1 MDCMVLTSRTWRIAI
16 GINNTRKQGNMRLY
30 KVGPNA
36 PARSDAFEG
45 VFGTCVSKIVRQLG
59 PISASD
65 VAWAWIETMDQP
77 VDPSQIFIA
86 LKRLAQQGRLKAAE
100 GQNTE
105 TGRAA
110 TFYSITDDGT
120 AALARTEDMLARADD
135 PKRRVTPGA
144 TPTRKRARPRR

>member
-1 MDCMVLTSRTWRIAI
+1 
-16 GINNTRKQGNMRLY
+16 MRLY

-45 VFGTCVSKIVRQLG
+45 VFGTCVAKIVRELG

-86 LKRLAQQGRLKAAE
+86 LKRLAQQGRLKAAQ
-100 GQNTE
+100 GQNAE
-105 TGRAA
+105 TGRPA
-110 TFYSITDDGT
+110 TFYSMTDEGK
-120 AALARTEDMLARADD
+120 AALARTEDMLVRADN
-135 PKRRVTPGA
+135 PERRMVLGA
-144 TPTRKRARPRR
+144 IPARKRARLRR

>member
-1 MDCMVLTSRTWRIAI
+1 
-16 GINNTRKQGNMRLY
+16 MRLY

-45 VFGTCVSKIVRQLG
+45 VFGTCVAKIVRQLG

-86 LKRLAQQGRLKAAE
+86 LKRLALQGRLKAVEGRNAE
-100 GQNTE
+100 TD
-105 TGRAA
+105 RPA
-110 TFYSITDDGT
+110 TFYTITDDGK
-120 AALARTEDMLARADD
+120 AALVRTEDMLVRAST
-135 PKRRVTPGA
+135 PKRREASSSTE
-144 TPTRKRARPRR
+144 TRKRARKRR

>member
-1 MDCMVLTSRTWRIAI
+1 
-16 GINNTRKQGNMRLY
+16 MRLY

-45 VFGTCVSKIVRQLG
+45 VFGTCVAKIVRQLG

-86 LKRLAQQGRLKAAE
+86 LKRLAQQGRLKADE

-110 TFYSITDDGT
+110 TFYSITNDGK
-120 AALARTEDMLARADD
+120 AALARTEDMLARADN
-135 PKRRVTPGA
+135 PRKRA
-144 TPTRKRARPRR
+144 TPSAAPARRRARPRR

>member
-1 MDCMVLTSRTWRIAI
+1 
-16 GINNTRKQGNMRLY
+16 MRLY

-36 PARSDAFEG
+36 PARIDAFEG
-45 VFGTCVSKIVRQLG
+45 VFGTCVAKIVRQLG

-86 LKRLAQQGRLKAAE
+86 LKRLAHQGRLKAAE
-100 GQNTE
+100 GQNAE

-110 TFYSITDDGT
+110 TFYSITNDGKE
-120 AALARTEDMLARADD
+120 ALARTEDMLARADN
-135 PKRRVTPGA
+135 PSRRVTPSA
-144 TPTRKRARPRR
+144 VPTRKRARPRR

>member
-1 MDCMVLTSRTWRIAI
+1 
-16 GINNTRKQGNMRLY
+16 MRLY

-45 VFGTCVSKIVRQLG
+45 VFGTCVAKIVRELG

-100 GQNTE
+100 GENAE
-105 TGRAA
+105 TRRPA
-110 TFYSITDDGT
+110 TFYSMTDEGK
-120 AALARTEDMLARADD
+120 AALAQTEDMLTRADN
-135 PKRRVTPGA
+135 PKRRATPGA
-144 TPTRKRARPRR
+144 NRARKRARPRR